1 MGYEMRQSVSFLV
14 KLVVTLLF
22 LKRGTFTQNCNTNI
36 DNQPIFESPN
46 INSANVSLSHRE
58 KQSNYLPVPRSDL
71 INTIAIIYDHHQ
83 I

>member
-46 INSANVSLSHRE
+46 INCANVSLCDRE
-58 KQSNYLPVPRSDL
+58 KQSNYLPRSDL